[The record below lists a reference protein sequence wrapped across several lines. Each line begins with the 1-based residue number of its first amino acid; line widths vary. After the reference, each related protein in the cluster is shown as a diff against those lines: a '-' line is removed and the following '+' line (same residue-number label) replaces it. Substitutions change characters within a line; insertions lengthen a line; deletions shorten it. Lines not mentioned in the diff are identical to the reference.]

1 MVPYKIQNKSGDIY
15 VFAGYENGFPV
26 YRCGGSLTH
35 IFESDIERHTVLE
48 QEAPKEDCKLI
59 GEDGN
64 IFNLMALV
72 SRAMKKNPYWIHR
85 VDEMIKRVKSSQ
97 NYYKALVVL
106 GEYVNIK

>member
-1 MVPYKIQNKSGDIY
+1 MVPYKIKNKSGDIY
-15 VFAGYENGFPV
+15 TFAGYENGLSL
-26 YRCGGSLTH
+26 YRCAGGLTH
-35 IFESDIERHTVLE
+35 ISEIDIERHTVLE
-48 QEAPKEDCKLI
+48 QEAPNENCKLI

-72 SRAMKKNPYWIHR
+72 SETMRKNPYWRYR
-85 VDEMIKRVKSSQ
+85 VDEMIERVKSSQ